1 MVFGQDDAA
10 VPDAG
15 STALQQGRRIV
26 DDARVRDDEWT
37 FVALSA
43 TLYRPVPVRCGR
55 QDTVLPRC
63 VSMTLHV
70 NAAGYVC
77 CDACLFSNAT
87 MDSTTIHRFSP
98 LPTPAPRS
106 GSDII
111 RDVSIVVA
119 TLMGALMCYRM
130 YLDRKVRPTVA
141 APVHA

>member
-1 MVFGQDDAA
+1 MLLSQTRGRLRSNKVVASSMMLAYVTTSGRL
-10 VPDAG
+10 
-15 STALQQGRRIV
+15 SHCCTAQFQC
-26 DDARVRDDEWT
+26 RV
-37 FVALSA
+37 VAKTLSW
-43 TLYRPVPVRCGR
+43 
-55 QDTVLPRC
+55 RC
-63 VSMTLHV
+63 VSMMLHV
-70 NAAGYVC
+70 NAAGYMC
-77 CDACLFSNAT
+77 RDNCLFSNAT